1 MILTYMCLLNIIH
14 NQTMLQNFIK
24 YLNLKKTVESS
35 NRVYSFLHVYDVHC
49 IVISHQPRRDFW
61 ITSSTKLFKYSPVSL
76 NISNLKY
83 KCIHRSKI
91 TLNLLKLL
99 FKRLNVAFKL
109 YFQFKLVCPF
119 PSMHVWVVL
128 SVFLIAAGL

>member
-1 MILTYMCLLNIIH
+1 MVLTYMCLLNIIH

-35 NRVYSFLHVYDVHC
+35 NRVYGFLHVYDVHC

-83 KCIHRSKI
+83 KFIHRSKI

-99 FKRLNVAFKL
+99 FKEGLMLLSSFIFNLNLF
-109 YFQFKLVCPF
+109 
-119 PSMHVWVVL
+119 VL
-128 SVFLIAAGL
+128 SLQRMLELFYLFSW

>member
-1 MILTYMCLLNIIH
+1 MVLTYMCLLNIIH

-35 NRVYSFLHVYDVHC
+35 NRVYGFLHVYDVHC

-99 FKRLNVAFKL
+99 FKEGLMLLSSFIFNLNLF
-109 YFQFKLVCPF
+109 
-119 PSMHVWVVL
+119 VL
-128 SVFLIAAGL
+128 SLQRMFELFYLFPW

>member
-1 MILTYMCLLNIIH
+1 MVLTYICLLNIIH

-35 NRVYSFLHVYDVHC
+35 NRVYGFLHVYDVHC

-99 FKRLNVAFKL
+99 FKEGLMLLSSFIFNLNLF
-109 YFQFKLVCPF
+109 
-119 PSMHVWVVL
+119 VL
-128 SVFLIAAGL
+128 SLQRMFELFYLFSW

>member
-1 MILTYMCLLNIIH
+1 MVLTYMCLLNIIH

-35 NRVYSFLHVYDVHC
+35 NKVYSFLHVYDVHC

-99 FKRLNVAFKL
+99 FKEGLMLLSSFIFNLNLF
-109 YFQFKLVCPF
+109 
-119 PSMHVWVVL
+119 VL
-128 SVFLIAAGL
+128 SLQRMFELFYLFSW

>member
-1 MILTYMCLLNIIH
+1 MVLTYMCLLNIIH

-35 NRVYSFLHVYDVHC
+35 NRVYGFLHVYDVHC

-83 KCIHRSKI
+83 KFIHRSKI

-99 FKRLNVAFKL
+99 FKEGLMLLSSFIFNLNLF
-109 YFQFKLVCPF
+109 
-119 PSMHVWVVL
+119 VL
-128 SVFLIAAGL
+128 SLQRMFELFYLFSW

>member
-1 MILTYMCLLNIIH
+1 MVLTYMCLLNIIH

-35 NRVYSFLHVYDVHC
+35 NRVYGFLHVYDVHC

-61 ITSSTKLFKYSPVSL
+61 KTSSTKLFKYSPVSL

-99 FKRLNVAFKL
+99 FKEGLMLLSSFIFNLNLF
-109 YFQFKLVCPF
+109 
-119 PSMHVWVVL
+119 VL
-128 SVFLIAAGL
+128 SLQRMFELFYLFS

>member
-1 MILTYMCLLNIIH
+1 MVLTYICLLNIIH

-99 FKRLNVAFKL
+99 FKEGLMLLSSFIFNLNLF
-109 YFQFKLVCPF
+109 
-119 PSMHVWVVL
+119 VL
-128 SVFLIAAGL
+128 SLQRMFELFYLFSW

>member
-1 MILTYMCLLNIIH
+1 MVLTYMCLLNIIH

-35 NRVYSFLHVYDVHC
+35 NRVYGFLHVYDVHC

-99 FKRLNVAFKL
+99 FKEGLMLLSSFIFNLNLF
-109 YFQFKLVCPF
+109 
-119 PSMHVWVVL
+119 VL
-128 SVFLIAAGL
+128 SLQRMFELFYLFSW

>member
-1 MILTYMCLLNIIH
+1 MVLTYMCLLNIIH

-35 NRVYSFLHVYDVHC
+35 NKVYSFLHVYDVHC
-49 IVISHQPRRDFW
+49 ILISHQPRRDFW

-99 FKRLNVAFKL
+99 FKEGLMLLSSFIFNLNLF
-109 YFQFKLVCPF
+109 
-119 PSMHVWVVL
+119 VL
-128 SVFLIAAGL
+128 SLQRMFELFYLFSW

>member
-1 MILTYMCLLNIIH
+1 MVLTYMCLLNIIH

-35 NRVYSFLHVYDVHC
+35 NRVYGFLHVYDVHC

-99 FKRLNVAFKL
+99 FKEGLMLLSSFIFNLNLF
-109 YFQFKLVCPF
+109 
-119 PSMHVWVVL
+119 VL
-128 SVFLIAAGL
+128 SLQCMFELFYLFSW

>member
-1 MILTYMCLLNIIH
+1 MVLTYMCLLNIIH

-35 NRVYSFLHVYDVHC
+35 NRVYGFLHVYDVHC

-99 FKRLNVAFKL
+99 FKEGLMLLSSFIFNLNLF
-109 YFQFKLVCPF
+109 
-119 PSMHVWVVL
+119 VL
-128 SVFLIAAGL
+128 SLQRMFELFYLFS